1 MLSVIDA
8 VDEFCADFGQTLGL
22 DRVKAWK
29 ETSKLCYNE
38 FKEHRKAWW
47 VVVQHWANGSVPL
60 VPQPSLVLGEVQE
73 ALADITVSHEIIE
86 EESQDVPVLIDYIES
101 APVSASAEESALIAS
116 VSVDESAP
124 PARASAPEPVLLDV
138 IPPAVG
144 YQPTLATDMG
154 SMQERIITT
163 KEGSIPSVQAIYVP
177 PNDLADPYPATTLL
191 LRPVAEIGIYPA
203 VDPLY
208 STSSVMDPNVI
219 GCENYDIIR
228 GVQNNIA
235 ILGVDELS
243 EVERAKKFEGFLSQ
257 LFQVPEVFASSHGKY
272 VPSSETISGFYEVIA
287 GKFGHKPE
295 VAFHKVGSLTEFENL
310 KQKVEDRMPVAV
322 AHVAMTEDELVQNE
336 YFAVNRTS
344 SSPC

>member
-1 MLSVIDA
+1 M
-8 VDEFCADFGQTLGL
+8 
-22 DRVKAWK
+22 
-29 ETSKLCYNE
+29 
-38 FKEHRKAWW
+38 
-47 VVVQHWANGSVPL
+47 
-60 VPQPSLVLGEVQE
+60 
-73 ALADITVSHEIIE
+73 
-86 EESQDVPVLIDYIES
+86 
-101 APVSASAEESALIAS
+101 
-116 VSVDESAP
+116 
-124 PARASAPEPVLLDV
+124 
-138 IPPAVG
+138 
-144 YQPTLATDMG
+144 
-154 SMQERIITT
+154 
-163 KEGSIPSVQAIYVP
+163 
-177 PNDLADPYPATTLL
+177 
-191 LRPVAEIGIYPA
+191 
-203 VDPLY
+203 DPLY

-257 LFQVPEVFASSHGKY
+257 LFQVPEVFASNHGKH

-336 YFAVNRTS
+336 YFAMNRTS